1 MAELLE
7 RLAHAPDPAVFFVAA
22 LVLAALV
29 AGFSG
34 LRRSRHIEDVPTARV
49 RSAPQGYV
57 ELVGTARMMHGE
69 PIIAP
74 LSHTACC
81 WYSYRIERRRGRDWS
96 LVQSGTSDGIFLL
109 RDDTGDCVID
119 PEGAEVTSRHKR
131 SWAGDGGGWGGGLPV
146 HARLPSLGRK
156 ADLLVEV
163 GGRLLEGLGS
173 GLANH
178 RYTEAVILE
187 GDPLYAI
194 GHFQTLG
201 PADQVS
207 TLHELT
213 GAILRDWK
221 QRPETLRQRFDANR
235 DGVVDVHE
243 WEQARAVAERE
254 AAREYV
260 ENLKRDQLHTLKR
273 PTGGRYFLLSN
284 LEEFGLLRRYRWR
297 KRIGFGLF
305 LLLGGV
311 LALMLSTRL

>member
-22 LVLAALV
+22 LALAALV

-109 RDDTGDCVID
+109 HDHTGDCVID

-131 SWAGDGGGWGGGLPV
+131 SWAGDGSGWGGGLPV

-156 ADLLVEV
+156 ADLLVDI

-173 GLANH
+173 GLAGH
-178 RYTEAVILE
+178 RYTEAVM
-187 GDPLYAI
+187 GPGSRT
-194 GHFQTLG
+194 GHFAVSPGGDVLAACTFADRALWLFDLRGDRPARKLVASAQPYWLAFTPDGSRVVSGNWRNGTVTLWDVERG
-201 PADQVS
+201 PTMTLSGLEATVHHVAVS
-207 TLHELT
+207 
-213 GAILRDWK
+213 
-221 QRPETLRQRFDANR
+221 P
-235 DGVVDVHE
+235 DG
-243 WEQARAVAERE
+243 R
-254 AAREYV
+254 
-260 ENLKRDQLHTLKR
+260 
-273 PTGGRYFLLSN
+273 
-284 LEEFGLLRRYRWR
+284 
-297 KRIGFGLF
+297 RIGAADAA
-305 LLLGGV
+305 GV
-311 LALMLSTRL
+311 HHIWGWTDPAK